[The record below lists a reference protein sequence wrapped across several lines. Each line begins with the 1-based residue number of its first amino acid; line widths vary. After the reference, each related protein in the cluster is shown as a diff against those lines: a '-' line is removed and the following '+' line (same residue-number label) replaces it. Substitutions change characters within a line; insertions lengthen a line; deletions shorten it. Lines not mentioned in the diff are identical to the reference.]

1 MYKLNKSVA
10 FFDNGTRSERH
21 KIISKSLIDIYS
33 EGEKYRPRIEGLDS
47 FRHHFLSYRK
57 LLSTLFQMPL
67 ETISEHDDF
76 RNHEYYYTG
85 NIDVD
90 TFNIDQSK
98 VEHLKQLIEVR
109 NIKELKFICNRR

>member
-1 MYKLNKSVA
+1 
-10 FFDNGTRSERH
+10 
-21 KIISKSLIDIYS
+21 
-33 EGEKYRPRIEGLDS
+33 
-47 FRHHFLSYRK
+47 
-57 LLSTLFQMPL
+57 MPL

-109 NIKELKFICNRR
+109 NIKELKFICNKR